1 MNQQLNDLHL
11 RRGRLLERI
20 ASQRAALSEQVEPVH
35 AALDRTD
42 HFLGRVYAA
51 AYYLRT
57 HPVGVAV
64 LALGTV
70 YLVKPG
76 RAWRWSAR
84 AFSAWQTW
92 RLVRDRF
99 ELP

>member
-20 ASQRAALSEQVEPVH
+20 ANQRAALSEQVEPVH

-42 HFLGRVYAA
+42 DVLGRVYAA
-51 AYYLRT
+51 VYYLKT
-57 HPVGVAV
+57 HPVGVAA
-64 LALGTV
+64 LALVTV

-92 RLVRDRF
+92 RLMRDRF
-99 ELP
+99 ENP